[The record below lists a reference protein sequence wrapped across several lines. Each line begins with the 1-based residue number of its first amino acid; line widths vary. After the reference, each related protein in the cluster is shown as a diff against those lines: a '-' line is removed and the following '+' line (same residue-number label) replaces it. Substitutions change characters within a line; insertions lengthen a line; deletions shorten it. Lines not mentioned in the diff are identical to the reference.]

1 MIADISKWQGN
12 VDCVLMPGFG
22 EVVMDV
28 AFQHPAIGAMVAIV
42 AMQMRVHSVERI
54 IHALA
59 ALASTVVA

>member
-1 MIADISKWQGN
+1 
-12 VDCVLMPGFG
+12 MPGFG

-42 AMQMRVHSVERI
+42 AVQVRIHPVERI
-54 IHALA
+54 INTLP